1 MLSVFAGEYSPE
13 TSSAPSNSSANLDK
27 VKNEPVETDSNPNS
41 SQHQSSD
48 PTVDNKNQ
56 RTSAKRKE
64 REKKVRI
71 KKRTEN

>member
-1 MLSVFAGEYSPE
+1 MFSVFVGENSPE
-13 TSSAPSNSSANLDK
+13 TSSAPSNSSANLDM

-56 RTSAKRKE
+56 SPSAKRKE
-64 REKKVRI
+64 RVKKVRTKEI
-71 KKRTEN
+71 TEN